1 MSFLPL
7 SSPQLSLPPST
18 SAQLTS
24 AQLTSAW
31 GPQLAGLTRSHLSRR
46 TSSHTHHAASSWYGR
61 PGPPDLALLDLP
73 RTGWAVRTALPACA
87 TLTSRTPQW
96 TQPSNSSTCEPPVI
110 DLSGSPLPMRNVKK
124 HVCPWS
130 KKKNIRKAGKTLLIK
145 PNEGVEIE
153 ESWFSDLVGLV
164 STTKTAKTGSYFL
177 TFDNVGNSLVSL
189 KSLRKK
195 HEGEMLVKFAHYKV
209 FFTITGL
216 SDESDYNTIKTKHS
230 KFQIT

>member
-1 MSFLPL
+1 MSE
-7 SSPQLSLPPST
+7 Q
-18 SAQLTS
+18 
-24 AQLTSAW
+24 
-31 GPQLAGLTRSHLSRR
+31 
-46 TSSHTHHAASSWYGR
+46 
-61 PGPPDLALLDLP
+61 
-73 RTGWAVRTALPACA
+73 
-87 TLTSRTPQW
+87 TL
-96 TQPSNSSTCEPPVI
+96 
-110 DLSGSPLPMRNVKK
+110 NVNVSVQKD
-124 HVCPWS
+124 

-177 TFDNVGNSLVSL
+177 TFDNVGNSLDSL

-230 KFQIT
+230 KFIEENTDSKVLYYKLYRNKSYLGCGDVTIDTKSGLDAILDKEN

>member
-1 MSFLPL
+1 MSE
-7 SSPQLSLPPST
+7 Q
-18 SAQLTS
+18 
-24 AQLTSAW
+24 
-31 GPQLAGLTRSHLSRR
+31 
-46 TSSHTHHAASSWYGR
+46 
-61 PGPPDLALLDLP
+61 
-73 RTGWAVRTALPACA
+73 
-87 TLTSRTPQW
+87 TL
-96 TQPSNSSTCEPPVI
+96 
-110 DLSGSPLPMRNVKK
+110 NVNVSVQKD
-124 HVCPWS
+124 

-177 TFDNVGNSLVSL
+177 TFDNVGNSLDSL

-230 KFQIT
+230 KFIEENTDSKVLYYKLYRNKSYLGCGDVTIDTKSGLDSLLDKEKYKEFDLSENTGVFYRYNSKKNNLEDKEDGEIVETST